1 MWVNGGTDGH
11 GNGDPATPYIAAFQ
25 AELEAADIELGRVV
39 LLSKPSVR
47 PWGDDAK
54 AILEA
59 ETERYAK
66 LGIPLSAQLS
76 TASFTKLLTTAPD

>member
-1 MWVNGGTDGH
+1 MSLCRQ
-11 GNGDPATPYIAAFQ
+11 FEQ
-25 AELEAADIELGRVV
+25 LEAAAIETSRVV

-47 PWGDDAK
+47 PWGDEAK

-66 LGIPLSAQLS
+66 LAIPLSVQLS
-76 TASFTKLLTTAPD
+76 TAAFRKLIK